1 MVRDKCD
8 QAEIYSR
15 KWNLRL
21 INLKETD
28 GENIRNRV
36 LEILKI
42 LTLDETDDI
51 RFSQFIELDVSER
64 GIIALGRLSFSSR
77 SEFTKRKFGELHGI
91 ILLLRKEVS
100 RGSDICRKTTEEAA
114 MAKDKSSEG
123 RGEESLLSWSR
134 CLYRWRKTVCRV
146 SR

>member
-1 MVRDKCD
+1 MVDFVGEELKSLSTRVKTNDNKVLQIEQVIRMVRDKCD

-64 GIIALGRLSFSSR
+64 GVIALGRFSFSSH
-77 SEFTKRKFGELHGI
+77 SEFTERKFGELH
-91 ILLLRKEVS
+91 LRKEVS
-100 RGSDICRKTTEEAA
+100 I
-114 MAKDKSSEG
+114 
-123 RGEESLLSWSR
+123 
-134 CLYRWRKTVCRV
+134 
-146 SR
+146 